1 LHVTGSLAT
10 KFDTKLGSSG
20 GTESLHDRARH
31 LLELKA
37 KLLHRYSAKS
47 LTGLPVAVQ
56 SDFANAARRAGL
68 TLLGRD
74 HDGDTDSTI
83 QGRVN
88 IGESEE
94 LATS

>member
-20 GTESLHDRARH
+20 GTESLRDRVRH

-68 TLLGRD
+68 TLLASDCGR
-74 HDGDTDSTI
+74 DTDSTI

-88 IGESEE
+88 SDVGEVG
-94 LATS
+94 AT